1 MVFAFAS
8 YVCFLF
14 GSEGAFFPFMYK
26 EELLCS
32 AYCHA
37 RKRSIS
43 LEVSFSEQI
52 LLLVG
57 EGGVRDEAQIFLK
70 RTKHSL

>member
-1 MVFAFAS
+1 M
-8 YVCFLF
+8 CFLF
-14 GSEGAFFPFMYK
+14 GSGEGAFFPFMYK

-32 AYCHA
+32 VHCHA